1 MTALRAT
8 SRLGSHPPDEH
19 SAGADLFS
27 WNWPAAPQTLALYD
41 KYADKDFVLR
51 LDEPT
56 WVVFY
61 KGEQSTLAFPPGE
74 LGQFQRQLVL
84 LTHRNVSVSG
94 LRHFAA
100 ILMAHWE
107 FAVRLLEA
115 TPATLRREWEV
126 CALNRERARAF
137 KPLLKFVCQ
146 AEVGPWSKRLFP
158 LVASLDTRAN
168 ERVLQAR
175 RNIEARGKLAGAALQ
190 ADIVRALDTASST
203 DDLSEQ
209 QLEGIVA
216 LGLIFQH
223 GVRPVQ
229 VLCLRVEHAQFFTDA
244 GGDLVCVVSFH
255 AAKQDDGG
263 EFEILRQVKPE
274 WVPLIARLHASA
286 LLQGRTRLFAT
297 TSPTTLWSRAGLAC
311 KRFGVALKCNAQT
324 LRHTGAQLLADAGH
338 TRKSI
343 QHFLGHVREATA
355 TAYIRASLPQA
366 ELINTALGAS
376 KLYKAVLSLADKTFV
391 SVEQLQAASEDSQI
405 GAVVGD
411 RLVAGVGICKTGQSS
426 CSYNPVTS
434 CYGCPKFMPALDR
447 PAHEEAV
454 AGMREQVQVY
464 LRRGVSEDNPAYR
477 QLTRALSGAQ
487 EALAAIDRLQ
497 AGGA

>member
-1 MTALRAT
+1 MTALRAF
-8 SRLGSHPPDEH
+8 SLQEPGL
-19 SAGADLFS
+19 AGGASLLS

-41 KYADKDFVLR
+41 KYADRDFVLR

-61 KGEQSTLAFPPGE
+61 KGEQSTVAFPPGE
-74 LGQFQRQLVL
+74 LGQFQRRLAL
-84 LTHRNVSVSG
+84 LTHRNVAPSV

-100 ILMAHWE
+100 ILTAHWE
-107 FAVRLLEA
+107 SAARLLEA
-115 TPATLRREWEV
+115 TPATLRREWDA
-126 CALNRERARAF
+126 CAPDAARARAF

-146 AEVGPWSKRLFP
+146 AEVGPWTKRMLP
-158 LVASLDTRAN
+158 LVTSLNTRAN
-168 ERVLQAR
+168 EKVRQR
-175 RNIEARGKLAGAALQ
+175 MSTIEGRGKLADTALQ
-190 ADIVRALDTASST
+190 AGIVRALDTACNT
-203 DDLSEQ
+203 DDLTEKE
-209 QLEGIVA
+209 LEGVVA
-216 LGLIFQH
+216 LALIFQH

-229 VLCLRVEHAQFFTDA
+229 VMCLRVEHARFFPDA
-244 GGDLVCVVSFH
+244 GDDLVCVVSFH
-255 AAKQDDGG
+255 AAKQEDGE

-274 WVPLIARLHASA
+274 WVPLIARLHAFA
-286 LLQGRTRLFAT
+286 LVQGRARLFGTTSAT
-297 TSPTTLWSRAGLAC
+297 TVWTRAVQVC
-311 KRFGVALKCNAQT
+311 KRFGVALSCNAQT

-355 TAYIRASLPQA
+355 TAYIRASLHQA
-366 ELINTALGAS
+366 DLINTALGAS
-376 KLYKAVLSLADKTFV
+376 KLYKAVVSLADKSFV
-391 SVEQLQAASEDSQI
+391 SIEQVQAASEDSQI

-464 LRRGVSEDNPAYR
+464 LRRGVSDDNPAYR
-477 QLTRALSGAQ
+477 QLTRALAGAQ

-497 AGGA
+497 GGNP